1 MAVLSP
7 ALDPA
12 QPTGLLQGGRFD
24 ERNEDLAVVNPY
36 TGEEIARVA
45 VGGPED
51 VDVAVAEATRAISS
65 PVYGLTTARSSLRSS
80 KRPP

>member
-12 QPTGLLQGGRFD
+12 QPTGLLAGGRFD
-24 ERNEDLAVVNPY
+24 QRNEDLAVLNPY

-45 VGGPED
+45 VGGPDD
-51 VDVAVAEATRAISS
+51 VDAPRGSRGGRGSS
-65 PVYGLTTARSSLRSS
+65 PTAPRPSRGRSASRRAS
-80 KRPP
+80 R